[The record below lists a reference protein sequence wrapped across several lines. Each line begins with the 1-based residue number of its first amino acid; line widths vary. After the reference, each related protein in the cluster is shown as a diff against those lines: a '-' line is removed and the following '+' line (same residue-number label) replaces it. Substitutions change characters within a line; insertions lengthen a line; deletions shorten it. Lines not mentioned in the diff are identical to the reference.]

1 MGYYSGVIEHDTGVH
16 ADAEQQVAGQQ
27 MMRVEITLAEYRDL
41 VAKNAKADY
50 LLEMKKTEF
59 KECKQ
64 KLYEALKALDED
76 VPITNA
82 QKEELRKLCSD
93 WEVAKK

>member
-16 ADAEQQVAGQQ
+16 ADAEQQVAGQK
-27 MMRVEITLAEYRDL
+27 MLMIEITVAEYRDL
-41 VAKNAKADY
+41 ITKNAKADY

-82 QKEELRKLCSD
+82 QKEEFRKLCGD
-93 WEVAKK
+93 WEVKKN

>member
-1 MGYYSGVIEHDTGVH
+1 MLMI
-16 ADAEQQVAGQQ
+16 
-27 MMRVEITLAEYRDL
+27 EITVAEYRDL
-41 VAKNAKADY
+41 ITKNAKADY

>member
-16 ADAEQQVAGQQ
+16 ADAEKQVAGQK
-27 MMRVEITLAEYRDL
+27 MLMIEITVAEYRDL
-41 VAKNAKADY
+41 ITKNAKADY

>member
-1 MGYYSGVIEHDTGVH
+1 MGYYAGVIEHDTGIH
-16 ADAEQQVAGQQ
+16 ADAEQQVTGQK
-27 MMRVEITLAEYRDL
+27 MLMIEITVAEYRDL
-41 VAKNAKADY
+41 ITKNAKADY

>member
-16 ADAEQQVAGQQ
+16 ADAEKQVAGQK
-27 MMRVEITLAEYRDL
+27 MLMIEITVAEYRDL
-41 VAKNAKADY
+41 ITKNAKADY

-93 WEVAKK
+93 WEVSKK

>member
-50 LLEMKKTEF
+50 LLEIQKS
-59 KECKQ
+59 ECKELKQ
-64 KLYEALKALDED
+64 TLYDALKAIDENKPMTD
-76 VPITNA
+76 A
-82 QKEELRKLCSD
+82 QKEEFRKLCGD
-93 WEVAKK
+93 WEVKKN

>member
-16 ADAEQQVAGQQ
+16 ADAEQQVAGQK
-27 MMRVEITLAEYRDL
+27 MLMIEITVAEYRDL
-41 VAKNAKADY
+41 VVKNAKADY

>member
-16 ADAEQQVAGQQ
+16 ADAEQQVAGQK
-27 MMRVEITLAEYRDL
+27 MLMIEITDL
-41 VAKNAKADY
+41 ITKNAKADY
-50 LLEMKKTEF
+50 LLKMKKAEF

-93 WEVAKK
+93 REVAKK

>member
-1 MGYYSGVIEHDTGVH
+1 MGYYSGVIEHDTGIH
-16 ADAEQQVAGQQ
+16 ADAEQQVTGQK
-27 MMRVEITLAEYRDL
+27 MLMIEITVAEYRDL
-41 VAKNAKADY
+41 ITKNAKADY